1 MPGRGDGHQLGV
13 QRRDLDEPDRIFGAG
28 LFRPELDLV
37 AEPDRAL
44 GPVGRRRSLAA
55 LLGRVVLLVLPTRF
69 PEGRF
74 QPPLGSVV
82 VVALSSPAV
91 DFVAVG

>member
-1 MPGRGDGHQLGV
+1 MESS
-13 QRRDLDEPDRIFGAG
+13 DLDEAYRFFCSR
-28 LFRPELDLV
+28 LFRPKLEFI

-55 LLGRVVLLVLPTRF
+55 LLGRVVLLVLPSRF